1 MIFIR
6 LKYMPATFSSGVFP
20 RVTTSV
26 KIGFKDNKTV
36 LSLMFRTKR
45 YEWRKNADLFGE

>member
-20 RVTTSV
+20 RGTTSV
-26 KIGFKDNKTV
+26 KIEFNDNKRV
-36 LSLMFRTKR
+36 LFLMFWAKK
-45 YEWRKNADLFGE
+45 YEWRKNADSFGW